1 MNAPATL
8 TLADYLV
15 NTTFENLPSDVV
27 EKAKLCLMDSLGC
40 FFGGHR
46 RRLHLGALSGSRLA
60 GISLRDFGQRPR
72 PR

>member
-15 NTTFENLPSDVV
+15 NTTFEKLPSDVV

-40 FFGGHR
+40 FFGGHQTPV
-46 RRLHLGALSGSRLA
+46 ASGLVFSA
-60 GISLRDFGQRPR
+60 SVVAA
-72 PR
+72 